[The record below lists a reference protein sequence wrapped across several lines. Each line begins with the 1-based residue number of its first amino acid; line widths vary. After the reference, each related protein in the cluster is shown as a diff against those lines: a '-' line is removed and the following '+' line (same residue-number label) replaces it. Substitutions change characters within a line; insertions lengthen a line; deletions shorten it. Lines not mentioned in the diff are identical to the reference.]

1 MKPER
6 SNTIAGG
13 QVPIIPDPW
22 QSEAVGL
29 PGQYSKTLSSRKK
42 KKKVV
47 IMIKSKG
54 RITVLFFWDIVIV
67 INILFW
73 FNE

>member
-42 KKKVV
+42 KKKSCHNDK
-47 IMIKSKG
+47 IKREDYCFVFLGHCNCHKYSFL
-54 RITVLFFWDIVIV
+54 V
-67 INILFW
+67 
-73 FNE
+73 